1 MPKPA
6 FLLSALL
13 ILACAPC
20 ALPCAAM
27 AADDTRPTLER
38 VVLIARHGIRSPTRS
53 ITDLDARTH
62 RIWPA
67 WPVPPG
73 EISAHGRDDLTLM
86 AAALGQHYR
95 HEGLLPRQGCT
106 PLMIN
111 VWADSAAHRTMESGA
126 IMGHAIAPDCPVP
139 GASLPAGTH
148 DPLFNS
154 LPDPVSPSLQAAIMT
169 DLRMAIAHDRATRP
183 ADVVRASGV
192 LQAVINPDG
201 CEAGGPCFTTP
212 DGATW
217 QKNAPRL
224 TGGLQDAAEMAEDML
239 LEYAQ
244 GLPVSAIVW
253 GHDTPPRIIDAV
265 MPAHNHASRLLR
277 RMPVFA
283 FARGHGLA
291 RMITSLVSAH
301 AAILPDGSPVAAA
314 TRMIVF
320 AGHDTTLD
328 MLAAIFGLDWS
339 FPDLPDPTGP
349 DTTLGFETWRMPD
362 GTRRVRAVIFHQGLE
377 ALRKGQAITAQPDI
391 LPMTA
396 CHAGQDGRCS
406 LDDFSRIFN
415 ARLDAARIR

>member
-13 ILACAPC
+13 ILASAPC
-20 ALPCAAM
+20 VLPCAAM

-38 VVLIARHGIRSPTRS
+38 VVLIARHGIRSPTRP

-62 RIWPA
+62 RTWPA

-73 EISAHGRDDLTLM
+73 EISAHGRDNLQLM
-86 AAALGQHYR
+86 GAALGQHYR
-95 HEGLLPRQGCT
+95 QEGLLPQQGCT
-106 PLMIN
+106 PMMIN

-126 IMGHAIAPDCPVP
+126 IMGHAMAPDCPVAI
-139 GASLPAGTH
+139 ASLPAGTH
-148 DPLFNS
+148 DPVFNS
-154 LPDPVSPSLQAAIMT
+154 LPDPVSPTLQAAIMT
-169 DLRMAIAHDRATRP
+169 DLRTAIAHDHATRP
-183 ADVVRASGV
+183 ADVDRALGV
-192 LQAVINPDG
+192 LQTVIGPDG
-201 CEAGGPCFTTP
+201 CVAGGPCFTAP
-212 DGATW
+212 DSAAW
-217 QKNAPRL
+217 QKNAPHL
-224 TGGLQDAAEMAEDML
+224 TGGLQDGAEMAEDML

-244 GLPVSAIVW
+244 GLPATAIVW
-253 GHDTPPRIIDAV
+253 GHDTPRRIIDAV
-265 MPAHNHASRLLR
+265 TPAHNHTSRLLR

-283 FARGHGLA
+283 FARGHVLA
-291 RMITSLVSAH
+291 RMITNLVSAK
-301 AAILPDGSPVAAA
+301 AATLPDGNPVTAT
-314 TRMIVF
+314 TRMVVF

-377 ALRKGQAITAQPDI
+377 ALRNGQAITARPDI

-415 ARLDAARIR
+415 ARLDATCIQ